1 MFSFFV
7 SCSGIE
13 SCSGSTTLGLTKGNS
28 ICEPETCNPPFE
40 TNAGRHIKRSA
51 NNRGLE
57 APSFRMTWERT
68 RAQTKMTA
76 VQTICATWLCLAVT
90 VAGVYAAERDIDTLE
105 PVSAIEAYLR
115 AVYARD
121 FTAAYR
127 LISSEDRNLRDV
139 NRYLQQRGPFS
150 GFTLAVA
157 RNLSD
162 SLEVTLVWQ
171 EITENRA
178 KAVVRY
184 RLPDPK
190 KLAPL
195 VFNWNAY
202 QLNSLSSQDRKN
214 LIDHLQKQKR
224 AGLLAMSEGTEA
236 FELVKEGDR
245 WRIFLNWAAGIR
257 IPLRLDPPARALS
270 LNPRVNRVR
279 VNPGPL
285 LQGRRIPAR
294 VLNRLIPALAADG
307 GEEKARR
314 KC

>member
-1 MFSFFV
+1 
-7 SCSGIE
+7 
-13 SCSGSTTLGLTKGNS
+13 
-28 ICEPETCNPPFE
+28 
-40 TNAGRHIKRSA
+40 
-51 NNRGLE
+51 
-57 APSFRMTWERT
+57 
-68 RAQTKMTA
+68 MTA

-105 PVSAIEAYLR
+105 PASAIEVYLR

-157 RNLSD
+157 RNLSE
-162 SLEVTLVWQ
+162 SLEVTLVRQ

-184 RLPDPK
+184 RLPDAE

-236 FELVKEGDR
+236 FELVKEGDH

-257 IPLRLDPPARALS
+257 IPLRLDLSKSIDLDATLSKEEVILQPGDLFEIALS
-270 LNPRVNRVR
+270 LRNRTGRPVTVR
-279 VNPGPL
+279 IGHLVEPAGIADYLDFVECGFLRPVTIEAGQQRQFSGTYMLRGSLPEGVRQLTLTYDFRL
-285 LQGRRIPAR
+285 L
-294 VLNRLIPALAADG
+294 
-307 GEEKARR
+307 K
-314 KC
+314 